1 VNTYDSCQN
10 YREMRMKA
18 IERNKIKP
26 AISFAEVLEKEK
38 KTKLIQIEIQKSKKM
53 NENKNPFY
61 YVN

>member
-1 VNTYDSCQN
+1 
-10 YREMRMKA
+10 MRMKA